1 MDSRCSCP
9 WMASTWTIPRW
20 SRRVDRGLE
29 LAIGS
34 AIPVPPGVPLVFTEG
49 NYLLHDDD
57 GWDAVRRELDE
68 VWFIDV
74 APEER
79 RRRLVGR
86 RMEHGE
92 SRSEAEA
99 WVDGVDMANASLVER
114 GRDRASLVVQL
125 DNRMPGD
132 SRPTPERKGR

>member
-9 WMASTWTIPRW
+9 WTASTWTIPRW

-74 APEER
+74 AP
-79 RRRLVGR
+79 
-86 RMEHGE
+86 
-92 SRSEAEA
+92 
-99 WVDGVDMANASLVER
+99 
-114 GRDRASLVVQL
+114 
-125 DNRMPGD
+125 
-132 SRPTPERKGR
+132 